1 MGSKPETG
9 LLEMFNLI
17 TDQGLTPNQ
26 FYLLFSMREGISPMH
41 INLHQELRILENAEW
56 VKRDGTYWN
65 IQPKGMTLIQQV
77 ASYFKIQKKKTATQL
92 MGDNFTEKIEQ
103 YQLLFPKVR
112 LPSGK
117 AARSAISNVEP
128 NFRWF
133 FEKHAYS
140 WDTVLKATAYYV
152 DEYEAKNYLYMR
164 TSAYFIKKTELD
176 KSVVSDLAEYCSIVE
191 SGEDLTSSEG
201 THFSDKVV

>member
-1 MGSKPETG
+1 MTKQKESG

-17 TDQGLTPNQ
+17 TDKGLTPNQ
-26 FYLLFSMREGISPMH
+26 FYVLFSMRESIGPMH

-56 VKRDGTYWN
+56 IKRDGTYWD
-65 IQPKGMTLIQQV
+65 ILPKGITLIDQI
-77 ASYFKIQKKKTATQL
+77 ASYFKVQKKKTATQL
-92 MGDNFTEKIEQ
+92 MGSGFTEKIEQ
-103 YQLLFPKVR
+103 YQLLFPKIR

-152 DEYEAKNYLYMR
+152 DEYETKNYLYMR
-164 TSAYFIKKTELD
+164 TSAYFIKKSEQD

-191 SGEDLTSSEG
+191 SGEDLTSG
-201 THFSDKVV
+201 GAHFSDKVV